1 MNKGNNGK
9 KIMNKDFDLT
19 SNPLRR
25 VFGHYLLSRMVPLGC
40 YQRGGGMKCL
50 LVLSVS
56 SYFGRPIFW
65 FTTRFERTMGRLQRL
80 RARLPFV

>member
-1 MNKGNNGK
+1 MNKGNSGK
-9 KIMNKDFDLT
+9 KIMNKGFDLR

-40 YQRGGGMKCL
+40 YQRGGGLKCL

-56 SYFGRPIFW
+56 TYFGRPIFW
-65 FTTRFERTMGRLQRL
+65 FVARFDRI
-80 RARLPFV
+80 ARLIRRVL